1 MFFCSR
7 LPEEDAVRAREAGRE
22 KLLQLLISDMR
33 CAFPDL
39 TFELRLNFRIINAQA
54 LRLPGKRI
62 VILYGGLALH
72 PDLAANSLVLI
83 LLHEAGHLSASGCR
97 LSCDPSLACECAADH
112 WAATSGAE
120 TLLQKSGRQLSL
132 EAAVAE
138 LQRVIMP
145 RQSVGEKYTKKTAA
159 SVCWAADW
167 ELRSRALLKRSRPPS
182 ALRRC

>member
-22 KLLQLLISDMR
+22 KLLQLLISDMH

-72 PDLAANSLVLI
+72 PDLAANSLALI
-83 LLHEAGHLSASGCR
+83 LLHEAGHHSASGCR

-120 TLLQKSGRQLSL
+120 TLLQRSGRQLSL
-132 EAAVAE
+132 EAAISE
-138 LQRVIMP
+138 LRRVIMP
-145 RQSVGEKYTKKTAA
+145 RQSGGDKYTKKTAA

>member
-22 KLLQLLISDMR
+22 KVLQLLISDMH

-72 PDLAANSLVLI
+72 PDLAANSLALI
-83 LLHEAGHLSASGCR
+83 LLHEAGHHSASGCR
-97 LSCDPSLACECAADH
+97 LGCDP
-112 WAATSGAE
+112 
-120 TLLQKSGRQLSL
+120 
-132 EAAVAE
+132 
-138 LQRVIMP
+138 
-145 RQSVGEKYTKKTAA
+145 

-167 ELRSRALLKRSRPPS
+167 ELRSRALLTRSRPPS